1 MRPKKQIA
9 IGAVL
14 CCVTHAALDADRASS
29 QTIYYN
35 NAARTVFE
43 RFVSDP
49 TTNGLG
55 WWEGGNIVPLH
66 RITAEEKDRFF
77 DEFTSA
83 ELRDC
88 SDAKHRCAYGVYKVF
103 AVPRGGLEPL
113 STYTAGGAVFRIEK
127 CLRGDQKR
135 CQVAL
140 ISSDCQ
146 SQIQPDRCV
155 EAPGGRASSSAPG
168 RIGYFIFNED
178 IGITAYGSAKEPAPT
193 AEARLA
199 AALDMVLR
207 GDKGP
212 LGR

>member
-1 MRPKKQIA
+1 MALAGGKAAISFLSIELPPRRRIDFLMNLPAQSFETARMRS
-9 IGAVL
+9 IGARTGCTRYLPCRGVGWSL
-14 CCVTHAALDADRASS
+14 CQLIPLVEQYSGSRSVYAVTR
-29 QTIYYN
+29 
-35 NAARTVFE
+35 
-43 RFVSDP
+43 SDVK
-49 TTNGLG
+49 L
-55 WWEGGNIVPLH
+55 
-66 RITAEEKDRFF
+66 
-77 DEFTSA
+77 
-83 ELRDC
+83 
-88 SDAKHRCAYGVYKVF
+88 
-103 AVPRGGLEPL
+103 
-113 STYTAGGAVFRIEK
+113 
-127 CLRGDQKR
+127 
-135 CQVAL
+135 L

-207 GDKGP
+207 GDKGLLSGDKGP